1 MSRMDI
7 EFGHVGRGVLTAEK
21 SEDGNRTSTT
31 YLFLFVFH
39 VYPPLLKLGYRR

>member
-1 MSRMDI
+1 MSRMDS

-31 YLFLFVFH
+31 YVFLFVSKLRK
-39 VYPPLLKLGYRR
+39 PLSILQK